1 MMSEPCRCRFIG
13 HIADLSALVG
23 IKLCKPRDISCVF
36 PCHPVT
42 LLVILS
48 EAKDLAAD
56 RRFFLP
62 YHIHMRHRSGES
74 TPESSES
81 SASFGH
87 TLAPG
92 SSALYAIAMAPAHVS
107 STVKASNSSF
117 VKKRASSISSRL
129 GLSSLMEESNFA
141 RNIKK

>member
-42 LLVILS
+42 LLVILG

-56 RRFFLP
+56 RLFISP
-62 YHIHMRHRSGES
+62 ITSIC
-74 TPESSES
+74 
-81 SASFGH
+81 
-87 TLAPG
+87 
-92 SSALYAIAMAPAHVS
+92 AIAQVNQHQNLRKALHRLATRWLPARV
-107 STVKASNSSF
+107 
-117 VKKRASSISSRL
+117 L
-129 GLSSLMEESNFA
+129 CMQ
-141 RNIKK
+141 